1 MTGHLHQDMTHAFAG
16 PDGAAIR
23 ARHGAMMVRAVE
35 AARRLAGD
43 AQHGLA
49 AIVASARRRDDLAPA
64 REAVARLANGADAVC
79 LFGVGGSSLGAQAI
93 AQFAGWRTPGTDGRI
108 NGLAFHAFDNLDAQ
122 SLKRA
127 LETLDLKRTR
137 FLVVSKSGGTAE
149 TLLQSLAASHALKK
163 AGLDPARHMLAITET
178 TDNPL
183 RRLATALGAPILEHD
198 AGVGGRFAV
207 LTLVGMVPAMLFGL
221 NPEQLRAGAMA
232 EWRAFETAAATSS
245 AIVAAAHAAAAM
257 ESGAVHEFLMWPYGD
272 RYERLAHWWRQLF
285 AESIGKGGKG
295 AAASCA
301 LGPVDQHSQLQL
313 YLDGPPGRFITLIDG
328 CSKGALALDEA
339 LAVKAGISLQKGEG
353 PERLVAAQFRATA
366 ETLAR
371 RGRPV
376 RILKPGAHNE
386 EALGTLF
393 MHFMLEVIL
402 TCSLASVDPFG
413 QPAVEEG
420 KALARKYL
428 SEA

>member
-1 MTGHLHQDMTHAFAG
+1 MTGLFQQDMTHAFAG
-16 PDGAAIR
+16 ADGSAIR
-23 ARHGAMMVRAVE
+23 AQFGACSTRAAE
-35 AARRLAGD
+35 AARRLSAD
-43 AQHGLA
+43 KSHGLA
-49 AIVASARRRDDLAPA
+49 SIIASVRRRDDLVLA
-64 REAVARLANGADAVC
+64 RASVDRFAEGADAIC

-93 AQFAGWRTPGTDGRI
+93 AQFAGWRMPGTDGRV

-122 SLKRA
+122 SLRRA
-127 LETLDLKRTR
+127 FETLDLKRTR

-149 TLLQSLAASHALKK
+149 TLLQTLAASHALK
-163 AGLDPARHMLAITET
+163 ARGLDPAAHVLAITEP

-183 RRLATALGAPILEHD
+183 RRLATTINAPVLEHD
-198 AGVGGRFAV
+198 TGVGGRFAV
-207 LTLVGMVPAMLFGL
+207 LTLVGMVPAILFGL
-221 NPEQLRAGAMA
+221 DPAKLRDGALAGWESFESVDLRAVQG
-232 EWRAFETAAATSS
+232 
-245 AIVAAAHAAAAM
+245 AAHAAAAL
-257 ESGAVHEFLMWPYGD
+257 ESGTIREFLMWPYGD

-285 AESIGKGGKG
+285 AESIGKHGKG
-295 AAASCA
+295 VAAACA

-313 YLDGPPGRFITLIDG
+313 YLDGPAGRFITMIDG
-328 CSKGALALDEA
+328 CSKGAVALDEK
-339 LAVKAGISLQKGEG
+339 LAARAGIVLQPGEG

-376 RILKPGAHNE
+376 RILKPVQHDAQ
-386 EALGTLF
+386 ALGALF

-402 TCSLASVDPFG
+402 TCELAGVDPFG

-428 SEA
+428 AEG

>member
-1 MTGHLHQDMTHAFAG
+1 MTQLVHQDMKHAFVG

-23 ARHGAMMVRAVE
+23 AANGPMLARAYD
-35 AARRLAGD
+35 AARHLAAD
-43 AQHGLA
+43 QTHGLA
-49 AIVASARRRDDLAPA
+49 AIVASARRTDDLPA
-64 REAVARLANGADAVC
+64 ARDAVARLADGADAIC

-137 FLVVSKSGGTAE
+137 FLLVSKSGGTAE

-163 AGLDPARHMLAITET
+163 AGLDPARHMLAITEA

-183 RRLATALGAPILEHD
+183 RRLAGALGAPTLEHD

-207 LTLVGMVPAMLFGL
+207 LTLVGMVPAILFGL
-221 NPEQLRAGAMA
+221 DPEKLRAGAMT
-232 EWRAFETAAATSS
+232 EWRAFEAANDKSAAT
-245 AIVAAAHAAAAM
+245 IAAAHASAAL
-257 ESGAVHEFLMWPYGD
+257 ESGAIREFLMWPYGD

-328 CSKGALALDEA
+328 CSTGAIPLDES
-339 LAVKAGISLQKGEG
+339 LAAKAGIALQRGEG

-366 ETLAR
+366 ETLAH

-376 RILKPGAHNE
+376 RILKPDAHNE
-386 EALGTLF
+386 DTLGALF

-428 SEA
+428 AEA